1 MVPAR
6 SLPDEP
12 MTIAE
17 ALAALRL
24 ATLAR
29 HAALLGSPEHRLAA
43 AEESRLTKL
52 IWRTTER

>member
-1 MVPAR
+1 
-6 SLPDEP
+6 